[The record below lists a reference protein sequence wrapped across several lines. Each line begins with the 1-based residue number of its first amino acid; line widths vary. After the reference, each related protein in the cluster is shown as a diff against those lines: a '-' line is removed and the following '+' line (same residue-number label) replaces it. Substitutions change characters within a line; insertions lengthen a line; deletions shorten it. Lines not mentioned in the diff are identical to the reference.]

1 MPAQKTLSRILDI
14 FRVTP
19 PELTLKEV
27 ATGVNVKQKMTLS
40 QYSET
45 ELTNLTVGKQGVGK
59 FNTNEVLGDMLQ
71 HIQGIADNRTN
82 ITNRLQDMKFLSPEI
97 QQIKMI
103 YVSSILSP
111 NDMQTDAINI
121 TVDTENSMLDTA
133 LSEFFNEYFN
143 NELQLGVLLNKWLNR
158 SLFESG
164 ASPVV
169 VIPRSDIRSL
179 AELTKVHGS
188 TEFLSED
195 LSKSTNDLKIDFT
208 SGLASEVAVDI
219 SFEELSLS
227 DTEHTKLCSNLA
239 EGSLEFI
246 KENKDNLCFVSS
258 PFFLKGD
265 PKQKEKVKENLKEI
279 ESQLFGKG
287 QNAVFCLSDSLESSK
302 EGDHPFILELDPNLT
317 VPICV
322 PGSHTEHIGYFA
334 LADNNGN
341 LMTSETYEH
350 VFKSA
355 KGLGSSN
362 FRAMYG
368 TDRPTYKNL
377 DAFGVDQKDA
387 AAQAVFGLTIKKL
400 LKEQLNGL
408 NLGQGITI
416 SQYDVLSKCL
426 FYNMLKKIKTKI
438 IFIPDPLMIY
448 YAYEYRTDGSGKS
461 LLEDVEFLL
470 ALRTT
475 LIVATVLTSMKNAVD
490 HKTIEVDVDEKNIN
504 LEQTLTTYK
513 NIAVSKNIPA
523 FNNNPY
529 SAAKGIIDQSISV
542 IPKNIKGLP
551 GSLSVDKTHSSAG
564 VTEPEPALLERLTE
578 MFVTHIGVPPAAL
591 NLLGENEFARSIAT
605 TNLHFSNIIRTRQR
619 QTKMFNTK
627 LVKNYISYSEVLK
640 SKILEIVKDTNVDPE
655 NDEKTTKKSKKP
667 KKSEK
672 VTDASIDVGLSN
684 EPDKNILT
692 KIISS
697 IDVNLPTC
705 NVSTDKARYSE
716 LGELIGLLDTVLDN
730 LYPDT
735 LVPKDDN
742 KLKDMLASLKS
753 YMKSENLKE
762 IITDLGFHKT
772 FSLPRLTDIKEAD
785 LTSIVRYLNNLSTGM
800 EDRLKVLNKSSEEG
814 GNSGGW

>member
-1 MPAQKTLSRILDI
+1 MAVIQKTISRMLDV

-19 PELTLKEV
+19 PELTSKDIKE
-27 ATGVNVKQKMTLS
+27 GVNVAQKMVLS
-40 QYSET
+40 QYSAT
-45 ELTNLTVGKQGVGK
+45 ELNNLTIGKQGVGK
-59 FNTNEVLGDMLQ
+59 FDTTEVLGNMLQ
-71 HIQGIADNRTN
+71 HIQGVADNRTN

-97 QQIKMI
+97 QQVKMI

-121 TVDTENSMLDTA
+121 TVNTGNLLLDTA

-143 NELQLGVLLNKWLNR
+143 NELQLGVLLHKWLNR

-164 ASPVV
+164 AAPIVI
-169 VIPRSDIRSL
+169 IPRSDIRALS
-179 AELTKVHGS
+179 ELTKIHGS
-188 TEFLSED
+188 MEFLSDNLANNNINLKDNFVTD
-195 LSKSTNDLKIDFT
+195 LSNDV
-208 SGLASEVAVDI
+208 SVDV
-219 SFEELSLS
+219 SFESLELSTKDHS
-227 DTEHTKLCSNLA
+227 KLCNNLA
-239 EGSLEFI
+239 IGSFEFI

-265 PKQKEKVKENLKEI
+265 AKQKDKVKENLKEI
-279 ESQLFGKG
+279 EEQLFGKG
-287 QNAVFCLSDSLESSK
+287 DNSVFCLSDTVAGIK
-302 EGDHPFILELDPNLT
+302 EGDHPIILELDPNLT
-317 VPICV
+317 VPVCV
-322 PGSHTEHIGYFA
+322 PGSHTDHIGYFT
-334 LADNNGN
+334 LADNEGN
-341 LMTSETYEH
+341 LMTSETYDH
-350 VFKSA
+350 IFKSA
-355 KGLGSSN
+355 KGLGESN
-362 FRAMYG
+362 FRAVYG
-368 TDRPTYKNL
+368 ADKPIYKNL

-408 NLGQGITI
+408 SIGEGITI
-416 SQYDVLSKCL
+416 SQYDSLSKCL

-438 IFIPDPLMIY
+438 VFIPDPLMTY

-504 LEQTLTTYK
+504 LDQTLTTYK
-513 NIAVSKNIPA
+513 NIAVSKNIPS

-578 MFVTHIGVPPAAL
+578 MFVTHIGVPAAAL

-619 QTKMFNTK
+619 QTKVFNNK
-627 LVKNYISYSEVLK
+627 LVKNYTTYSELLRT
-640 SKILEIVKDTNVDPE
+640 KILDIVKNIDTDPE
-655 NDEKTTKKSKKP
+655 NDEPKQKP
-667 KKSEK
+667 KKSSK
-672 VTDASIDVGLSN
+672 KKKANVYDIDMES
-684 EPDKNILT
+684 DKEILT

-705 NVSTDKARYSE
+705 NVSTDKARYAE

-735 LVPKDDN
+735 MVPKDDP
-742 KLKDMLASLKS
+742 KLKDMLNSLKA

-772 FSLPRLTDIKEAD
+772 FALPKLTDIKEAE
-785 LTSIVRYLNNLSTGM
+785 LSSVVRHLNNLVVGM
-800 EDRLKVLNKSSEEG
+800 EDRLKVLNPKGEES